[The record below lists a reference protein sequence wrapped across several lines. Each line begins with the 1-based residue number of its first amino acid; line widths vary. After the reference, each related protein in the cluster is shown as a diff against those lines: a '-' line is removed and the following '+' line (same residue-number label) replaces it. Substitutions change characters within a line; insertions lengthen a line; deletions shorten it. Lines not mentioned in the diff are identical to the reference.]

1 MSSYAARLPLP
12 AMTVEPLLNQ
22 PVQRFVC
29 VVSSPL
35 PTKRIWLVARSVVV
49 VEVVKEI
56 VVKVVVVVQVDTVVV
71 CITQSFQPFLTTER
85 SVDQ

>member
-29 VVSSPL
+29 VVSPL

-71 CITQSFQPFLTTER
+71 CITQSFQPFLTSEP